1 MACHRARWKVRPR
14 RLSQADWLLYAALST
29 VDLVPVQEVEIH
41 NCASNLPIKQKP
53 RNRAQR
59 RAEAA
64 RKRRNG

>member
-1 MACHRARWKVRPR
+1 MRPR

-41 NCASNLPIKQKP
+41 NCASNLPATPKP
-53 RNRAQR
+53 NRAER

-64 RKRRNG
+64 RKRRK